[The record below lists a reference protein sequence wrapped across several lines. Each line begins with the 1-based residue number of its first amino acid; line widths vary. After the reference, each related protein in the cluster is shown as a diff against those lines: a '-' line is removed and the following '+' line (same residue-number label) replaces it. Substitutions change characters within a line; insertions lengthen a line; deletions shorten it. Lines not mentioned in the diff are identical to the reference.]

1 MEAAKKSVMEPDS
14 KERTGRGSKKNSGQA
29 HENVSGS
36 AIVDGSTVVET
47 EDALL
52 EQGARETQGTM
63 SRRNGSQH
71 KSLSEEAV
79 KQNQEAA
86 EKRASMK
93 LKQGNKL
100 FYNGVEL
107 RRPVCFEDRC
117 IWF

>member
-1 MEAAKKSVMEPDS
+1 MEAAKKSLMEPDS
-14 KERTGRGSKKNSGQA
+14 KENMGLGSTKNSGQA

-36 AIVDGSTVVET
+36 AMVDRSTVIEA
-47 EDALL
+47 EDPQ
-52 EQGARETQGTM
+52 QGARETQGTM
-63 SRRNGSQH
+63 SRRHASQH

>member
-86 EKRASMK
+86 EKRDRATAANARVTVRLSPRKAAASTR
-93 LKQGNKL
+93 Q
-100 FYNGVEL
+100 
-107 RRPVCFEDRC
+107 
-117 IWF
+117 